1 MFSIDQMKYAIA
13 CVALLLINSFC
24 NAQTYISVVPS
35 LTNSAGTIAE
45 KANFSIEVG
54 KQWDVFSLGL
64 DIGKT
69 TFGKISGKDTSVY
82 LEIRPNLNV
91 FQQGKFTST
100 FTPGIGYVFNA
111 KENLVTE
118 VTYGIEYA
126 LNDLIHFNVYSGQ
139 YFYSGKGSASSVSF
153 FGLSVIKYLSPSNGK
168 PLISKK
174 L

>member
-1 MFSIDQMKYAIA
+1 MKYLI
-13 CVALLLINSFC
+13 VFSTLLSVNSFC
-24 NAQTYISVVPS
+24 LAQTYISLVPS

-45 KANFSIEVG
+45 KANLSIEVG
-54 KQWDVFSLGL
+54 KQWDVFSLGI
-64 DIGKT
+64 DVGKT
-69 TFGKISGKDTSVY
+69 TFGKISGRDTSVY

-139 YFYSGKGSASSVSF
+139 YFYSGKESASSVSF
-153 FGLSVIKYLSPSNGK
+153 FGLSVIKYFSPSKGK
-168 PLISKK
+168 ALIQKK

>member
-1 MFSIDQMKYAIA
+1 MKYPIA
-13 CVALLLINSFC
+13 FSALLLVNCFC
-24 NAQTYISVVPS
+24 SAQTYISLVPS

-45 KANFSIEVG
+45 KGNVSIEVG
-54 KQWDVFSLGL
+54 RQWEVFSLGL

-69 TFGKISGKDTSVY
+69 TFGKVSGRDTSVY

-111 KENLVTE
+111 KENLLTE

-139 YFYSGKGSASSVSF
+139 YFYSGKESSSSVTF
-153 FGLSVIKYLSPSNGK
+153 FGLSVMKYFKPSK
-168 PLISKK
+168 KKFLISKK
-174 L
+174 S

>member
-1 MFSIDQMKYAIA
+1 MKYIILFSG
-13 CVALLLINSFC
+13 LLSVNFIC
-24 NAQTYISVVPS
+24 GAQTYISFVPS

-45 KANFSIEVG
+45 KANFSFEIG

-69 TFGKISGKDTSVY
+69 TLGKLSGRDTSVY

-111 KENLVTE
+111 KENFVTE

-126 LNDLIHFNVYSGQ
+126 LNDIIHFNIYSGQ
-139 YFYSGKGSASSVSF
+139 YFYSGKESASSVSF
-153 FGLSVIKYLSPSNGK
+153 FGLSVIKYFSPSK
-168 PLISKK
+168 SKSLLSK
-174 L
+174 Q